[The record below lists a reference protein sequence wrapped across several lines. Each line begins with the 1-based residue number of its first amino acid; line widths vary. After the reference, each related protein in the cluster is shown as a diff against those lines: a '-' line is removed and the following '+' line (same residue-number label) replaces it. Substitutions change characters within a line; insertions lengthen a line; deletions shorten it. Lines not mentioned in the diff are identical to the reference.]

1 MGSVYETGLSDLG
14 LELEDDIDAYD
25 YFEGSNESE
34 HGVMGT
40 EMDLDRARAKG
51 VPETLNQR
59 CGREAAPAAANP
71 CAPLIP
77 EALKALT
84 PRTLIVS
91 CMPCLPGALVR
102 RL

>member
-14 LELEDDIDAYD
+14 LELEDDTFDFD
-25 YFEGSNESE
+25 YFEGANESE
-34 HGVMGT
+34 HSVMEM
-40 EMDLDRARAKG
+40 EMDLETARAKS

-59 CGREAAPAAANP
+59 CGREAAPTTANP
-71 CAPLIP
+71 CVPLIP

-84 PRTLIVS
+84 PRTLLVS